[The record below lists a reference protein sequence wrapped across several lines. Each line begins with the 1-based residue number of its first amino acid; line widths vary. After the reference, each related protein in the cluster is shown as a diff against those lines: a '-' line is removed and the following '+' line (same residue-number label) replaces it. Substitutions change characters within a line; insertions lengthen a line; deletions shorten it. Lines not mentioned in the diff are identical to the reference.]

1 MSNNSYHI
9 SITADEVTDQ
19 LAIEFMHVVGEE
31 EFLDFEVLKQKN
43 FMKYRPHIA
52 IHRFEDNDC
61 TYVFFGTNLV
71 KNFCE
76 EHTGSKVSELANEF
90 RKQALTGAL
99 YKIIKTQKAV
109 YAMGDLKVDGKE
121 YLK

>member
-19 LAIEFMHVVGEE
+19 LAIEFMHVVGGE

-43 FMKYRPHIA
+43 FVKYWLHIA
-52 IHRFEDNDC
+52 IQRFEDNDF